1 MENAQAEMAWYP
13 KYSPATKLEQEL
25 GITIKISSKKMKEYA
40 KNSYDSGTGVRGVK
54 NAILEE
60 LDEALFNDPNL
71 NELYIR

>member
-1 MENAQAEMAWYP
+1 MLSFNRNGCSGQPEYA
-13 KYSPATKLEQEL
+13 KLEQEL

-40 KNSYDSGTGVRGVK
+40 KKSYDSGTGVRGVK

-60 LDEALFNDPNL
+60 LDEALFNDPKL